1 MSLHLGHTVMLMD
14 RWTAEGALE
23 RIERYRVTSSHMAPT
38 MFNRLLQ
45 LPDEVRSGYD
55 VSSLRAMSHAA
66 APCPIETKR
75 RMIEWWGDSIWEYYA
90 ATEGGGTSVSAAEWT
105 ERPGTVG
112 RAWSG
117 CATASAARSCP
128 GRSTTS
134 ERGLIGGQS
143 AGWSFPLLFAS
154 LTGRSGHGPAPYGPG
169 RPSIRGWRWRRCRRR
184 RPPAPYGPGRRSIRG
199 VSKRRPRPA
208 QPLIASRRPWASM
221 RRTRSGG
228 WCCRAS
234 KALRSVRAPSMS
246 PCCHRAKAR

>member
-23 RIERYRVTSSHMAPT
+23 RIERYRVTSSHMVPT

-45 LPDEVRSGYD
+45 LPDEVRERHD
-55 VSSLRAMSHAA
+55 VSSLRSMVHAA

-169 RPSIRGWRWRRCRRR
+169 RPPIRGASTPPRCPATPTASSTSASCATPTGRTTRASETGTLLRVRARGCTWPESAASIRCISGGAAAWRSRAQGWQCLRCA
-184 RPPAPYGPGRRSIRG
+184 PPAP
-199 VSKRRPRPA
+199 
-208 QPLIASRRPWASM
+208 
-221 RRTRSGG
+221 
-228 WCCRAS
+228 
-234 KALRSVRAPSMS
+234 
-246 PCCHRAKAR
+246 